1 MRHLDAYMDGVKAGE
16 IVQEDSG
23 KTTFTYDR
31 GYQNQRGATPL
42 SLSMPLERDS
52 HRQKNILPFLQG
64 LLPDSADRLKQLGR
78 EHHVN
83 PNNPVALLEN
93 VGADA
98 AGAIQILPHGH
109 ESSDAATRV
118 GDVAELSDSEFSELI
133 ADLIKNKDTWGSDRR
148 HGRWSLPGAQPKV
161 ALFRTEQ
168 GRWATPNDSTPTTH
182 ILKPSIAPYSD
193 HHLNEFITMR
203 AAAILGLHV
212 AEDDVIYTNAGDA
225 VFISKRYDRER
236 RDGKWVRLH
245 QEDLCQALSADPALK
260 YQSEG
265 GPGVA
270 KISELLRSLP
280 GRNRRIA
287 SVRFFEALCFNLAM
301 QGTDAH
307 AKNFSLML
315 SGNTASLAPLYDLG
329 SHAPYP
335 MPAGETMRLAMSV
348 DGEYRM
354 NAVGVAHLV
363 QAGLRLGVREEVA
376 QSRAT
381 EILASTP
388 EAYAQASSE
397 ARHRFGDD
405 PFIAKLTDSI
415 AEYATVRGWVKRPA
429 TVRIGPGVN

>member
-148 HGRWSLPGAQPKV
+148 HGNA
-161 ALFRTEQ
+161 
-168 GRWATPNDSTPTTH
+168 
-182 ILKPSIAPYSD
+182 SIYRG
-193 HHLNEFITMR
+193 N
-203 AAAILGLHV
+203 
-212 AEDDVIYTNAGDA
+212 
-225 VFISKRYDRER
+225 ER
-236 RDGKWVRLH
+236 RSGSD
-245 QEDLCQALSADPALK
+245 
-260 YQSEG
+260 
-265 GPGVA
+265 
-270 KISELLRSLP
+270 
-280 GRNRRIA
+280 RRD
-287 SVRFFEALCFNLAM
+287 R
-301 QGTDAH
+301 D
-307 AKNFSLML
+307 
-315 SGNTASLAPLYDLG
+315 
-329 SHAPYP
+329 
-335 MPAGETMRLAMSV
+335 
-348 DGEYRM
+348 
-354 NAVGVAHLV
+354 
-363 QAGLRLGVREEVA
+363 
-376 QSRAT
+376 
-381 EILASTP
+381 
-388 EAYAQASSE
+388 
-397 ARHRFGDD
+397 
-405 PFIAKLTDSI
+405 
-415 AEYATVRGWVKRPA
+415 
-429 TVRIGPGVN
+429 